1 MHLRGCRAADRLAD
15 QAFDPCPQR
24 QMLASSIHKVRGRTV
39 DQVNR
44 FRSHSCAVEA
54 NLSASNLPGAAY
66 KQHPQ
71 STRRNNFPGEQIPEW
86 YLLLS
91 KNLSASNYPGAAN
104 TGGNAELRC
113 IVFEPMAWKTARFR
127 AAQAGPY
134 RSTATIYKC

>member
-1 MHLRGCRAADRLAD
+1 
-15 QAFDPCPQR
+15 
-24 QMLASSIHKVRGRTV
+24 MLASSIHKVRGRTV

-86 YLLLS
+86 YRFSQRIFPPQTIQVLLILAETLS
-91 KNLSASNYPGAAN
+91 SAVSFSSPWRGK
-104 TGGNAELRC
+104 RR
-113 IVFEPMAWKTARFR
+113 VFERRKPVLID
-127 AAQAGPY
+127 QLQP
-134 RSTATIYKC
+134 STNADKLSG